1 MTNRKGRVFPHGRR
15 QSRRVIRL
23 RCWAVTNTIHRG
35 EYILSLM
42 LQEIAEQPAA
52 LARTIQSERAKLS
65 RLGAFLK
72 QRNIDLIVLVA
83 RGSSDNAALFGRYL
97 LEITTGIP
105 VSLSAPSVHTLYR
118 AKLRLQHALV
128 VGVSQSGAGDDINQ
142 VLENAR
148 AGGAYTVGITNEPA
162 SAMVNVVDETLLM
175 HGGRERSVAATK
187 TFTGQ
192 MLLFYLLAESLA
204 ESKPP
209 WSCDTI
215 PDFAARAL
223 EQQPAVLELVQRY
236 VFMENCV
243 VVGRG
248 LAYANAYELALK
260 LMETCYVVAERF
272 SSADFL
278 HGPVAMVERHFPVI
292 LFAPPGVMLPGVK
305 SLIGRLRELRA
316 DSLVIT
322 SDLEAAAS
330 CTRAIIMPKEIDE
343 FVAPIP
349 YIIPGQLFAASLA
362 EAKGLDPDRPR
373 SLSKVTRTT

>member
-1 MTNRKGRVFPHGRR
+1 
-15 QSRRVIRL
+15 
-23 RCWAVTNTIHRG
+23 
-35 EYILSLM
+35 M

-52 LARTIQSERAKLS
+52 LARTIGSEREKIV
-65 RLGAFLK
+65 RLGKLLK
-72 QRNIDLIVLVA
+72 KRDIDLIVLVA

-118 AKLRLQHALV
+118 AKLNLQHALV
-128 VGVSQSGAGDDINQ
+128 VGVSQSGEGEDINQ
-142 VLENAR
+142 VLESAR
-148 AGGAYTVGITNEPA
+148 AGGAFTLGVTNEPL
-162 SAMVNVVDETLLM
+162 SAMVSVVDETLLM

-192 MLLFYLLAESLA
+192 MLLFYMLAEALA
-204 ESKPP
+204 DTRPA
-209 WSCDTI
+209 WSYDTI
-215 PDFAARAL
+215 PDFAARSL
-223 EQQPAVLELVQRY
+223 EQQAAILELVQRY

-305 SLIGRLRELRA
+305 NLIGRLQELHA

-349 YIIPGQLFAASLA
+349 YIIPGQLFAALLA
-362 EAKGLDPDRPR
+362 DAKGLDPDQPR
-373 SLSKVTRTT
+373 SLSKVTRTL